1 MHKHPFA
8 SVPFTTVCK
17 RLSNAR
23 IPDVGTIGCG
33 AGSRRDSSG
42 AACGNLANDTL
53 QNSANAIASTPAHP
67 RRNVVI
73 HTRWPR
79 ERAGWTR
86 AGCVAS
92 GPCEQ
97 AATKLKQCALK
108 RLFVRLYVRQ
118 IRRGAFLLLLFITT
132 RRLSGPLSTGST
144 ITMDGGV
151 ADATPITHRPF
162 PPRSRARPKHNM
174 YLGQDLG

>member
-1 MHKHPFA
+1 MR
-8 SVPFTTVCK
+8 C
-17 RLSNAR
+17 
-23 IPDVGTIGCG
+23 VG
-33 AGSRRDSSG
+33 A
-42 AACGNLANDTL
+42 L
-53 QNSANAIASTPAHP
+53 
-67 RRNVVI
+67 
-73 HTRWPR
+73 
-79 ERAGWTR
+79 RAT
-86 AGCVAS
+86 CNQV
-92 GPCEQ
+92 
-97 AATKLKQCALK
+97 KQCALK